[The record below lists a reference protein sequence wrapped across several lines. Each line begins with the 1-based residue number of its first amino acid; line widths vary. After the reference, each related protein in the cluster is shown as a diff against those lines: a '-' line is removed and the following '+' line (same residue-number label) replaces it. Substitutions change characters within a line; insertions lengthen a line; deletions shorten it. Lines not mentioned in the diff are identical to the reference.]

1 MVIIDHEGVGDDD
14 THAGDITVYTCYITT
29 CSCNKL
35 LNYK

>member
-1 MVIIDHEGVGDDD
+1 MCDDNN
-14 THAGDITVYTCYITT
+14 THARDITVYTCYITT